1 MLPAVFLYS
10 RIKQKAMSKPTR
22 RQILVIEALKKQC
35 DYWLTTN
42 DIHSPSHST
51 DIDSELV
58 SLELDDEIT
67 EAEQEILS
75 DAIGNVWEK
84 IASLDPCRVRSSHG
98 G

>member
-1 MLPAVFLYS
+1 
-10 RIKQKAMSKPTR
+10 MSKPTC

-58 SLELDDEIT
+58 LLEMDGEIT
-67 EAEQEILS
+67 EAEQKVLS
-75 DAIGNVWEK
+75 DAIGNVWK
-84 IASLDPCRVRSSHG
+84 SIASLDHCRVRSSHG

>member
-1 MLPAVFLYS
+1 
-10 RIKQKAMSKPTR
+10 MSKPTR
-22 RQILVIEALKKQC
+22 RQKLVIEALKKQC

-58 SLELDDEIT
+58 LLELDDEIN

-75 DAIGNVWEK
+75 DAIGNVWDK
-84 IASLDPCRVRSSHG
+84 IASLDACTVRSSHG